1 MTRRRNRP
9 RGQRGLGAAHGRREW
24 VGGILAP
31 PFYLLDR
38 EEPYRPKVVVW
49 LELPEGRVV
58 GRQMVMPEDLDGA
71 VGRVLRK
78 ALTEPLVGAPCRPDA
93 IRVDDPL
100 SAAEVH
106 AEMDGTIPITVA
118 PLPELDDVLEH
129 LVESMPPG
137 DADESYLAD
146 GRVSPAAVERLFTAA
161 RGLFATAPWSIAA
174 DTQVLRMDV
183 PALDIEGAC
192 LSILGQATGRH
203 GVLIFPSLIDF
214 EMFMDAAGDLEDGP
228 FDLGSGWLALVY
240 ERAADLAPSMRRE
253 AMKHG
258 WPVEGPDAYP
268 VVERRDPDGVPRPLV
283 ERDVAIVAA
292 CARSLGAFILRHAA
306 MFSSDT
312 FTPTCE
318 SYFAEED
325 LEVRFT
331 VPHEGD
337 SDFDLSDPLDAAD
350 ADMEFEVPLD
360 PEPPAAAP
368 APFRPRVAR
377 NAPCPCGSGRKYK
390 KCCLPA
396 HEAAHAERQPAPAVH
411 ESDERLVARLT
422 RFALRE
428 FGAAWTACAN
438 DFDRLLGAVPLA
450 APWSVYNFEVDGRTA
465 AEAYLDRHGRRCT
478 PDERAWMNA
487 QRAAWPS
494 VWEVL
499 AVDPGRTVT
508 LRDLLSDEQR
518 TVQEKRGSRS
528 LVPRDVVLARIV
540 DHEGISLLCGMH
552 PRALPPLGAAEVVR
566 SARGRLLRRRGAV
579 PIDRLRDP
587 AFGSYLIRHWEE
599 AVNDGDAES
608 AGPPQ
613 FRNQDGD
620 PLLPTTDHFDV
631 TPGAAPAIEARVA
644 ALDGAERDGTIDD
657 ATEYAFLRPHD
668 PPHPDGEEAVV
679 GHVRIEPTALAL
691 VTNSVARADAL
702 RTRIERACGARIR
715 HRAREHTDPQTLL
728 KDRKEPPAP
737 PVPGSREADAVAEF
751 KKRHY
756 ARWLDQPLPALHGR
770 TPRAAA
776 RTAAGRAELDLLLK
790 QMEHM
795 ENHSLGVP
803 FDFSALRR
811 ALRVDPT

>member
-1 MTRRRNRP
+1 MKRRRDRP
-9 RGQRGLGAAHGRREW
+9 RRQRNVSAAPGRREW
-24 VGGILAP
+24 IAGVLAP

-38 EEPYRPKVVVW
+38 EEPYRPRVVVW

-58 GRQMVMPEDLDGA
+58 GRAMVMPEDLDGA

-78 ALTEPLVGAPCRPDA
+78 ALTAPLVGRPRRPDA

-100 SAAEVH
+100 SADEVRAEIGG
-106 AEMDGTIPITVA
+106 AIPVTVA
-118 PLPELDDVLEH
+118 PIPEMDDVLEH
-129 LVESMPPG
+129 MVESMPPG
-137 DADESYLAD
+137 DVDESYLAD

-183 PALDIEGAC
+183 AALDVEGAC
-192 LSILGQATGRH
+192 LSILGQTTGRN

-214 EMFMDAAGDLEDGP
+214 EVFVDAAGDLEDGP
-228 FDLGSGWLALVY
+228 IDLGSGWLALVY
-240 ERAADLAPSMRRE
+240 EGAADLPPSMRRE

-258 WPVEGPDAYP
+258 WPVAGPNAYP
-268 VVERRDPDGVPRPLV
+268 VVERRDPDGVLRPLV

-292 CARSLGAFILRHAA
+292 CARSLGTFIRKHAA

-318 SYFAEED
+318 SYFDVED

-337 SDFDLSDPLDAAD
+337 SDFDASDPLDDAD
-350 ADMEFEVPLD
+350 ADMEFDVALD

-396 HEAAHAERQPAPAVH
+396 DEAAHAERQPTRPVH

-422 RFALRE
+422 RFAMRE
-428 FGAAWTACAN
+428 FGDAWTAFAN
-438 DFDRLLGAVPLA
+438 DFDRLLGAVSLA
-450 APWSVYNFEVDGRTA
+450 APWSVYNFEVDGRTV
-465 AEAYLDRHGRRCT
+465 AEAYLDRHGSRCT

-487 QRAAWPS
+487 QRAAWLS

-518 TVQEKRGSRS
+518 TVQERRGSRS
-528 LVPRDVVLARIV
+528 LVPRDAVLARIV

-552 PRALPPLGAAEVVR
+552 PRALPPFGAAEVVR

-579 PIDRLRDP
+579 PLDRLRDP
-587 AFGSYLIRHWEE
+587 AFGSHLIRHWEDSVQ
-599 AVNDGDAES
+599 AGDAKS

-613 FRNQDGD
+613 FCNQDGD

-631 TPGAAPAIEARVA
+631 TPGTAPAVEARIA
-644 ALDGAERDGTIDD
+644 ALDGADRDGTIDD
-657 ATEYAFLRPHD
+657 GTEYAFLRPHD
-668 PPHPDGEEAVV
+668 PPHPDGEETVI
-679 GHVRIEPTALAL
+679 GHVRIEPAALRL
-691 VTNSVARADAL
+691 ETNSLARADAL
-702 RTRIERACGARIR
+702 RARIERACGTRIR
-715 HRAREHTDPQTLL
+715 HRAREQTDPQTLL

-737 PVPGSREADAVAEF
+737 PVPGSREAEAVAEF
-751 KKRHY
+751 KTRHY

-770 TPRAAA
+770 TPRDAA
-776 RTAAGRAELDLLLK
+776 RTAAGRAELELLLK
-790 QMEHM
+790 QMEHR
-795 ENHSLGVP
+795 ENHSPGLP

-811 ALRVDPT
+811 TLRVDPT